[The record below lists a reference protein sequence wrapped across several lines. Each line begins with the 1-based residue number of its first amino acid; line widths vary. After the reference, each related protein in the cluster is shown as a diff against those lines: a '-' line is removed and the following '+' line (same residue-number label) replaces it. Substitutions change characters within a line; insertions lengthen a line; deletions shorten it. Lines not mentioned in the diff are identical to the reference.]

1 MKRTISLII
10 AIAVMVSMFIVPVS
24 AADVTD
30 VAAIAPGE
38 SVLQSNIGD
47 GTSVTN
53 IGSGDYVI
61 DLNGYKWTGK
71 LIITGGNVTI
81 KDTSAAK
88 TGTIDA
94 SQSGDGIDVSGNAV
108 VVLENITVIGGLD
121 GGDAIFVGGA
131 PSITAKNC
139 VLTAGK
145 VGIDNTSSA
154 STIVVEDTTFADF
167 ADYAPGLGKDG
178 QGRNGAIELRAG
190 AKVTLKGNNTFT
202 INTIIA
208 RSGHTSEIKDSFVY
222 GDNASATFG
231 EVSTIAG
238 GNYTATTITYTY
250 EAPEATPETTPTATA
265 EATPTATAEATP
277 TATAEATP
285 TATAEATPTA
295 TAPTTAPAEPTGEVA
310 VPVEDVNFDLAAM
323 GGTADYLAHGYGD
336 KVCVM
341 FGYGNIKSLGNLDL
355 SKYSKIIITYAT
367 HHPYLNKYDDMP
379 CNSMFALCQN
389 NKTVG
394 FSNTDTREEAGILA
408 QQDTTDSTGMWVNGE
423 RKCEI
428 DLSGVDYNGEVFI
441 SHYNSTGMEA
451 LVSSIVLVAAEGA
464 TTTVPG
470 GSTDSGNTNSGNSNP
485 NTGNFMPFVIVVAAA
500 AFVVTV
506 VSKKRAF

>member
-24 AADVTD
+24 AANVTD

-178 QGRNGAIELRAG
+178 QGRNGAIEFRAG

-208 RSGHTSEIKDSFVY
+208 RSGHTSEIKDSFEY

-265 EATPTATAEATP
+265 EATPTATAP
-277 TATAEATP
+277 T
-285 TATAEATPTA
+285 
-295 TAPTTAPAEPTGEVA
+295 TAPTTAPAGPTNEIT
-310 VPVEDVNFDLAAM
+310 VPVEDVEFDLEAM
-323 GGTADYLAHGYGD
+323 GGTADFAPHGYEGTIGL
-336 KVCVM
+336 M
-341 FGYGNIKSLGNLDL
+341 LGYGNFKSLGNLDL
-355 SKYSKIIITYAT
+355 SKYSKLVITYAT

-379 CNSMFALCQN
+379 CNSMFAVCQN
-389 NKTVG
+389 ASTVG
-394 FSNTDTREEAGILA
+394 YWNVDKRAEAGILA

-428 DLSGVDYNGEVFI
+428 DLTGVDYNGEVFL
-441 SHYNSTGMEA
+441 SHYNSTDMEA
-451 LVSSIVLVAAEGA
+451 LVTKIVLVAAEGA
-464 TTTVPG
+464 TTVVPG
-470 GSTDSGNTNSGNSNP
+470 GSTDAGNSGNTGSNP

-506 VSKKRAF
+506 ISKKRAF